1 LHWNGQQTATG
12 GGRGYDRQRP
22 WFLVWFYKKNRRDV
36 ELAHILVLD
45 GNFLQKGTIA
55 IFIVT
60 VMSHFFSF
68 LFFSAGRQYVT

>member
-1 LHWNGQQTATG
+1 M
-12 GGRGYDRQRP
+12 
-22 WFLVWFYKKNRRDV
+22 